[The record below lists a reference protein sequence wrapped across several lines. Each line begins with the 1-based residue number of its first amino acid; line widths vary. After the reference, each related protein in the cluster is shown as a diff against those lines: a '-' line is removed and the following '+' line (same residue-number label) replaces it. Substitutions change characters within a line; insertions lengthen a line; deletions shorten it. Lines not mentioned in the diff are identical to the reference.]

1 MAINLLPPKYKPKP
15 TVEWKRLNK
24 ILLISITALA
34 IGFLG
39 ANYYFFK
46 IGINEK
52 EINLQ
57 ANIDNLKPVF
67 NKIEEYDRTQETLK
81 TIEAIADKIGKAKET
96 WSDILADVAG
106 SLTDDI
112 WFIQITK
119 EEDRIL
125 IEGEAQNFSAVG
137 NLAVNIRKLPWFKQ
151 VDVNEAETIEDIKI
165 KSQLQLPIK
174 GKKTMV
180 LTENVWFKIT
190 AILKENI
197 TLFVAPEGSETK

>member
-46 IGINEK
+46 IGINER
-52 EINLQ
+52 ELNLQ

-67 NKIEEYDRTQETLK
+67 NKIEEYERTQETLK
-81 TIEAIADKIGKAKET
+81 TIEAIAIKIGKAKEI

-106 SLTDDI
+106 SLTEDI

-125 IEGEAQNFSAVG
+125 IEGEAHNFSAVG

-151 VDVNEAETIEDIKI
+151 VDVNEAEKM
-165 KSQLQLPIK
+165 KSQLSISNTK
-174 GKKTMV
+174 SMV
-180 LTENVWFKIT
+180 LTENVKFRIT
-190 AILKENI
+190 AILMENI